1 MSLGWDTLG
10 NSNVNLGTEA
20 EEERL
25 QISVLSTSSL
35 PREQSQPA
43 SHLLSSKT
51 KVSLPHPPALF
62 LEAQLTLNECPETQV
77 AFHIFNKYLGGHLY
91 LTLAEAHFRISCKQ
105 PLPKK
110 KV

>member
-1 MSLGWDTLG
+1 MLIWEP
-10 NSNVNLGTEA
+10 TEA

-77 AFHIFNKYLGGHLY
+77 AFSYIQQISGRAFVSDTSRGSFLY
-91 LTLAEAHFRISCKQ
+91 FLQTATPQE
-105 PLPKK
+105 
-110 KV
+110 